1 VFKGE
6 TTMRKLTKYFGTY
19 SIAKYEKATGKGVMD
34 LLDIGN
40 FEVNKLANIIMLGNK
55 DFKSE
60 EEAYDRLDE
69 YLKSDEDNSL
79 ITAYFDLIDELDK
92 DIKLMKSCG
101 IKVDELK
108 AEFKNMANQMGDKF
122 KENMTELKDKKDN
135 DGSNDT
141 DNKIVELPVDK

>member
-1 VFKGE
+1 
-6 TTMRKLTKYFGTY
+6 MRKLTKYFGTY

-122 KENMTELKDKKDN
+122 KENMTELKDKTDN

>member
-1 VFKGE
+1 
-6 TTMRKLTKYFGTY
+6 MRKLTKYFGTY
-19 SIAKYEKATGKGVMD
+19 SLAKYEKATGKGVMD

-55 DFKSE
+55 DFKTE

-101 IKVDELK
+101 IKIDELK

-122 KENMTELKDKKDN
+122 KENMTELKDKADN

>member
-1 VFKGE
+1 
-6 TTMRKLTKYFGTY
+6 MRKLTKYFGTY